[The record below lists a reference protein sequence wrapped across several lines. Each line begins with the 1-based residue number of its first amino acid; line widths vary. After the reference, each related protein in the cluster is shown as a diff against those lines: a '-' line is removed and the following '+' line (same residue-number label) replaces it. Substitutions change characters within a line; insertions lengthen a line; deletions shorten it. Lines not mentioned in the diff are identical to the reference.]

1 MWKVTLKDSGGF
13 LKKYSEFNKA
23 WEVVSGGN
31 LPHKKGK
38 GILLDNYKLEPLT
51 DFERKFATE
60 NHNLVYDFLHRHGYS
75 LENYYDIAIFGF
87 LKAVQIYNR
96 REDLRKKY
104 AFPFISQQYM
114 RSEIGNHCR
123 MEEAKKRR
131 PPGTLASLDAEY
143 AETENLYSF
152 IGAAGGKSPESEIV
166 AMEQMTE
173 MLNSLSDTQ
182 RKIAGLKIDG
192 YSSREIYSALEMKSS
207 TYYVEV
213 NRIKKVL
220 AEMIG

>member
-1 MWKVTLKDSGGF
+1 M
-13 LKKYSEFNKA
+13 
-23 WEVVSGGN
+23 
-31 LPHKKGK
+31 
-38 GILLDNYKLEPLT
+38 DNYKLEPLT

-75 LENYYDIAIFGF
+75 LENYYDVAIFGF

-104 AFPFISQQYM
+104 AFPFISQQYI

-123 MEEAKKRR
+123 MKEAKKRK
-131 PPGTLASLDAEY
+131 PLETLVSLDAEY
-143 AETENLYSF
+143 AETENLCNC
-152 IGAAGGKSPESEIV
+152 IGVVCGKSPESEIM
-166 AMEQMTE
+166 AMERMTE
-173 MLNSLSDTQ
+173 MLNSLSDIQ
-182 RKIAGLKIDG
+182 RKIAELKVDG
-192 YSSREIYSALEMKSS
+192 YSSKEIYSALEIKPS